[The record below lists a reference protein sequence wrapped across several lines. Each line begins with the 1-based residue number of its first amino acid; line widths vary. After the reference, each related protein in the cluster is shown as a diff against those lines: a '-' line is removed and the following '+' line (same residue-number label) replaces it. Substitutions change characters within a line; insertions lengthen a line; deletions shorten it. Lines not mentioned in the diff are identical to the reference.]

1 LPIVFNPY
9 NVSQS
14 SSREYRGFG
23 GAFGAILE
31 EHDRRAQ
38 EARWSKNEYLIG
50 LDLGQTNDYTAVSIL
65 QPVGSKLRLR
75 HLDRLP
81 LGMSYPNQVRAIQ
94 ALYNKL
100 EGRRT
105 LIIDRT
111 GIGRAIYDMFRE
123 GGLNP
128 VGVTFTSGEKTI
140 RLMQKTPTGL
150 KPRPEFRTPKLE
162 IVSALNLVMQQG
174 HLQIARGLKYGD
186 VLTNELKDF
195 EMQVRPT
202 GHVSFNAKEG
212 SHDDVLISVGLVA
225 WWWLNRSRYMKV
237 PTRPMVYGAVGA
249 GGG

>member
-1 LPIVFNPY
+1 MVFNPH
-9 NVSQS
+9 NQPQS
-14 SSREYRGFG
+14 SGEYRGFG
-23 GAFGAILE
+23 GAFSQILR

-50 LDLGQTNDYTAVSIL
+50 LDLGQSNDYTAVSIL
-65 QPVGSKLRLR
+65 QPVGGKLRLR

-94 ALYNKL
+94 VLYNKL
-100 EGRRT
+100 DGKRT

-128 VGVTFTSGEKTI
+128 VAVTFTSGERTLQLLK
-140 RLMQKTPTGL
+140 KTPKGL
-150 KPRPEFRTPKLE
+150 KPRMEFRVPKNE
-162 IVSALNLVMQQG
+162 IISSLNATMQQER
-174 HLQIARGLKYGD
+174 LQIARGLKYGD

-212 SHDDVLISVGLVA
+212 SHDDVLISVSLVA
-225 WWWLNRSRYMKV
+225 WWWLNRSKYLRVKA
-237 PTRPMVYGAVGA
+237 RPMAGIAVGA
-249 GGG
+249 AMG